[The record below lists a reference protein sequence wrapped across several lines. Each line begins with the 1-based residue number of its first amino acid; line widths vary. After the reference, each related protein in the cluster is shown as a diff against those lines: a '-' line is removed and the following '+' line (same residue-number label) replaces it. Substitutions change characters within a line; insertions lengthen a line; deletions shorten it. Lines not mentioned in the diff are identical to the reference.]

1 MEYLPLGR
9 TGLKVSK
16 VSFGTGTFS
25 QLYGNL
31 DEAKALEAVKHA
43 VQRGINY
50 IDTAP
55 YYGQGR
61 SEEVLGRALRAI
73 PRAAYYV
80 ATKVSRYEREYDG
93 MFDYSAQ
100 KTRQSVERSL
110 QLLGL
115 DYLDVVQIH
124 DVEFAPNLD
133 IVLNETLPTLEALR
147 AEGKLRFIGVSAYP
161 LAVLREII
169 TKAPGRFDTVL
180 SYCRNTLFDDSLEE
194 YIPFFREHKMGLI
207 CASGHGM
214 GLLTNGGPQP
224 WHPADRQLREVCAEA
239 AAYCKREGV
248 ELGKLAM
255 HHALQMPGPATFL
268 AGMQTPELV
277 QINLDAYFEGLSEK
291 EADVL
296 GYLKERYKRRRAS
309 PAMNPSEWFSEISNE
324 LWPGQCFSV
333 KVKQVLH
340 EERSKYQDI
349 KIIQSESHGVV
360 LILDGIIQC
369 TERDEFA
376 YQEMI
381 SFLPLC
387 CHPNPQ
393 RVLIVGGGD
402 GGVAREVAKHP
413 AVLEV
418 HQVEIDERVVEL
430 SKQYLPF
437 MACGFE
443 SPKLKLTIGDGFEYM
458 KQHEGAFDVI
468 ITDSSDPI
476 GPAESLFRESYF
488 ELVKRALKPNG
499 IICSQGGSF
508 WLDAG
513 HVRETLDYCRK
524 HFPRVTYGLAAV
536 PSYPTGQ
543 IGFFIASLNPET
555 DFREPARKFED
566 AEIDQLGL
574 RYYTTDVHR
583 AAFTLPRFA
592 AKALNP

>member
-1 MEYLPLGR
+1 MDTFVENFHLKECVERMEYLPLGR

-25 QLYGNL
+25 QLYGDL

-61 SEEVLGRALRAI
+61 SEKVLGRALRAI

-133 IVLNETLPTLEALR
+133 IVLNETLPTLETLR

-161 LAVLREII
+161 LGVLREII
-169 TKAPGRFDTVL
+169 TKAPGRFHTVL

-255 HHALQMPGPATFL
+255 HHALQMPGPASFL

-296 GYLKERYKRRRAS
+296 GYLKERIF
-309 PAMNPSEWFSEISNE
+309 P
-324 LWPGQCFSV
+324 
-333 KVKQVLH
+333 KV
-340 EERSKYQDI
+340 E
-349 KIIQSESHGVV
+349 
-360 LILDGIIQC
+360 
-369 TERDEFA
+369 
-376 YQEMI
+376 
-381 SFLPLC
+381 
-387 CHPNPQ
+387 N
-393 RVLIVGGGD
+393 
-402 GGVAREVAKHP
+402 KHW
-413 AVLEV
+413 EG
-418 HQVEIDERVVEL
+418 VEL
-430 SKQYLPF
+430 QQYR
-437 MACGFE
+437 AA
-443 SPKLKLTIGDGFEYM
+443 M
-458 KQHEGAFDVI
+458 KQAQLE
-468 ITDSSDPI
+468 
-476 GPAESLFRESYF
+476 
-488 ELVKRALKPNG
+488 PN
-499 IICSQGGSF
+499 I
-508 WLDAG
+508 
-513 HVRETLDYCRK
+513 
-524 HFPRVTYGLAAV
+524 
-536 PSYPTGQ
+536 
-543 IGFFIASLNPET
+543 
-555 DFREPARKFED
+555 
-566 AEIDQLGL
+566 
-574 RYYTTDVHR
+574 
-583 AAFTLPRFA
+583 
-592 AKALNP
+592 